1 MGRPR
6 EFDTE
11 TALESAMQ
19 VFWSKGYEA
28 TSLADLI
35 GAMGISKS
43 SFYDTFG
50 SKHELYVA
58 ALDRY
63 QERFARRGLR
73 ARIKASGGGKQ
84 GIVAVFERLVAEV
97 SAGGERRGCFINN
110 TAVELAGHDAQCCAR
125 VEDGFACMTAAFQ
138 DALVEARGRGEIGPD
153 HEVEALAGY
162 LTASLNGLLV
172 LAKGAADR
180 AHLEAVAGIVTGAL
194 D

>member
-28 TSLADLI
+28 TSLAELI

-58 ALDRY
+58 TLDRY

-73 ARIKASGGGKQ
+73 ARIKAGGGGRR
-84 GIVAVFERLVAEV
+84 GIVAVFERLVAEM

-110 TAVELAGHDAQCCAR
+110 AAVELAGHDPQCCAR

-138 DALVEARGRGEIGPD
+138 DALIEARRRGEIGPGHD
-153 HEVEALAGY
+153 VEALASY